1 MSISHLCGFKNNF
14 WAKLN
19 DKLTPDQKQHCCS
32 MHCILREKERDHF
45 FVKQDQKGIT
55 GSLKSTTAEQTFRIL
70 RTSRI
75 ISFFPHLLWLKFF
88 PTFYI

>member
-14 WAKLN
+14 WAELN
-19 DKLTPDQKQHCCS
+19 DKLTPDHCLKKQHCCS
-32 MHCILREKERDHF
+32 MHCILKEKESNNF

-75 ISFFPHLLWLKFF
+75 VSFFLI
-88 PTFYI
+88 YCG